1 MKSDVKKCKED
12 LPLRKLSLSDLQRVR
27 GGVNEDLFAA
37 GFAKFFKF
45 FKY

>member
-27 GGVNEDLFAA
+27 GGVNESLFPA
-37 GFAKFFKF
+37 GFIKFFEVIKH
-45 FKY
+45 